1 MQKMNIVYKRL
12 DELRPYE
19 NNAKTPQNR
28 NWPTLPTAS
37 NLTAGSSQW

>member
-19 NNAKTPQNR
+19 NNAKTQKR
-28 NWPTLPTAS
+28 SWPTLPTAS
-37 NLTAGSSQW
+37 RITAGSSQW